1 MKNNKWILVFLAGMF
16 LAVLGLPVSA
26 IENPADS
33 DRVFL
38 HVFIPGERGQLKLFR
53 LPPAVSLEQCRI
65 NRDEVRQGS
74 HSRAVRFCSRYV
86 EHVGSKLT
94 RFSVIQD
101 SADD

>member
-1 MKNNKWILVFLAGMF
+1 MKSNKWILVFLAGMF
-16 LAVLGLPVSA
+16 LAVIGLPASA
-26 IENPADS
+26 DENSADS

-38 HVFIPGERGQLKLFR
+38 HVVIPERGKLTLFR
-53 LPPAVSLEQCRI
+53 LPPAMSVEQCRV
-65 NRDEVRQGS
+65 RLDEVLLGK